1 MHNPIDS
8 KRSNNLTDE
17 MIQEVILSVIKKKKP
32 ETVESL
38 VEFIR
43 ADYLVS
49 EDVVLKNIQILE
61 IQEKVDFNLKLRPVT
76 FSEYLFSSNAYW
88 FWFVIFIII
97 LAQSIPWV
105 NVNIFSFLMLRN
117 FVGLAVVLYLPG
129 YTLCKTL
136 YPMKVPFNVQSS
148 VLEKIE
154 RVVLSLCLSITIVPI
169 IGLTLY
175 GFPHGLDIFPLSET
189 ILMFTLFFSIL
200 AIWREYKIRRAT
212 FLRRVRKN
220 LAFYNA

>member
-1 MHNPIDS
+1 MHTPINS
-8 KRSNNLTDE
+8 KKRSNLTDE
-17 MIQEVILSVIKKKKP
+17 MIQEVILSVIKKKNP

-61 IQEKVDFNLKLRPVT
+61 IQQKVDFNLKLRPVT
-76 FSEYLFSSNAYW
+76 FSEYLFSSNVYW
-88 FWFVIFIII
+88 FWCVIFIII
-97 LAQSIPWV
+97 LAHLVLWT
-105 NVNIFSFLMLRN
+105 NVNIFSFLILRN

-129 YTLCKTL
+129 YSLCKTM
-136 YPMKVPFNVQSS
+136 YPVKVPFNVQSS
-148 VLEKIE
+148 ILEKIE
-154 RVVLSLCLSITIVPI
+154 RVALSLCLSITIVPI

-175 GFPHGLDIFPLSET
+175 GFPSGLDIFPLSET
-189 ILMFTLFFSIL
+189 ILVFTLFFSIL
-200 AIWREYKIRRAT
+200 AIWREYIIRRAT